1 MMNYNTYDVLVYVV
15 LHGVILCIIGMHC
28 TFIQAHWRSEI
39 EQLLEDQHREVI
51 SLQGNTEL
59 IRKRQEE
66 LK

>member
-1 MMNYNTYDVLVYVV
+1 MVYDDVCCIVL
-15 LHGVILCIIGMHC
+15 LM
-28 TFIQAHWRSEI
+28 QAHWRSEI
-39 EQLLEDQHREVI
+39 EQLLEDLHREVT